1 MDPSPSLIDRFNNWL
16 KESVMIKLLSIGFLI
31 LLLLIP
37 SAWIQSLMEERQAR
51 SREVISEISSKW
63 SNGQTLVGPVL
74 VVPFTKIEKTKRWE
88 KNVLVEEVSE
98 TVERAFFL
106 PDQLLISGSLHP
118 HVRHR
123 GIFDA
128 VVYDAELEM
137 KATFGPPD
145 FSRWN
150 IPDGQVHWKDAT
162 LVTGI
167 SDLRGIS
174 ENPLIKSTAKT
185 YLSEPINH
193 IGVSTQSWQSAD
205 QSTSM
210 QGVSTA
216 LGWQSKADM
225 FDTLTMQFQLKGSET
240 LYIVPVGKTTEVNL
254 KGSWPSPS
262 FEGSLLPSQE
272 PVISESDFSA
282 RWKVLS
288 FNRPFAQQWL
298 NQEQHLG
305 GSSFG
310 VRLDLPAD
318 QYQKSIRTAKYG
330 QLIIIL
336 AFTALFLVEIA
347 GRVRIHPFQYIL
359 VGFALIIYYTLL
371 LSISEHFGFDRA
383 YGLASVSTITLV
395 GLYSVTF
402 LQKRALVLLFSLLM
416 CVFYGFIFVI
426 VQAQDY
432 SLLIGSVGLFLI
444 VAAMMYFSRTI
455 KWYRD

>member
-1 MDPSPSLIDRFNNWL
+1 
-16 KESVMIKLLSIGFLI
+16 MIKLLSIGFLI

-51 SREVISEISSKW
+51 SREVVSEISSKW
-63 SNGQTLVGPVL
+63 AHGQTLVGPVL
-74 VVPFTKIEKTKRWE
+74 VVPFTHIEKTKRWE
-88 KNVLVEEVSE
+88 KGILVEEVSE
-98 TVERAFFL
+98 TVQRAYFL
-106 PDQLLISGSLHP
+106 PEWLLVSSSLQP

-128 VVYDAELEM
+128 VVYDAQVEM
-137 KATFGPPD
+137 KATFGTPD

-150 IPDGQVHWKDAT
+150 IPDGQVHWKEAA

-174 ENPLIKSTAKT
+174 ENPVIESAAKT
-185 YLSEPINH
+185 YPSEPINS
-193 IGVSTQSWQSAD
+193 IGVTLYSSQAD
-205 QSTSM
+205 GQHSSM

-216 LGWQSKADM
+216 LGWQSKSDV
-225 FDTLTMQFQLKGSET
+225 FDTLTMQLQLKGSET
-240 LYIVPVGKTTEVNL
+240 LYFVPVGKTTEVQMTG
-254 KGSWPSPS
+254 KWSSPS
-262 FEGSLLPSQE
+262 FEGSLLPAQE
-272 PVISESDFSA
+272 PEITDTDFSA

-347 GRVRIHPFQYIL
+347 GKVRIHPFQYIL
-359 VGFALIIYYTLL
+359 IGFALIIYYTLL

-383 YGLASVSTITLV
+383 YAIASVSTITLV
-395 GLYSVTF
+395 GLYAVTF
-402 LQKRALVLLFSLLM
+402 LQKRPLVVLFSALM

>member
-1 MDPSPSLIDRFNNWL
+1 
-16 KESVMIKLLSIGFLI
+16 MIKLLSIGFLI

-51 SREVISEISSKW
+51 SREVISEISAKW

-74 VVPFTKIEKTKRWE
+74 VVPFTRIEKNKRWE
-88 KNVLVEEVSE
+88 KGVLIEEMSE
-98 TVERAFFL
+98 TLQRAYFL
-106 PDQLLISGSLHP
+106 PDLLQVSSSLRP
-118 HVRHR
+118 QVRHR

-128 VVYDAELEM
+128 VVYDARVEM
-137 KATFGPPD
+137 KATFAPLD
-145 FSRWN
+145 FNRWN
-150 IPDGQVHWKDAT
+150 IPDGQVHWKDAVV
-162 LVTGI
+162 VTGI

-174 ENPLIKSTAKT
+174 ENPLIQSAAKT
-185 YLSEPINH
+185 YTSEPINH
-193 IGVSTQSWQSAD
+193 IGIAMYSHTGDNQA
-205 QSTSM
+205 SM

-216 LGWQSKADM
+216 LGWQSKADV
-225 FDTLTMQFQLKGSET
+225 FDTLTMQWQLKGSET
-240 LYIVPVGKTTEVNL
+240 LYFVPVGKTTEVTMT
-254 KGSWPSPS
+254 GTWPSPS

-272 PVISESDFSA
+272 PVITDTEFSA

-298 NQEQHLG
+298 GQEQHLG
-305 GSSFG
+305 GSLFG

-347 GRVRIHPFQYIL
+347 GKVRIHPFQYIL
-359 VGFALIIYYTLL
+359 IGFALIIYYTLL
-371 LSISEHFGFDRA
+371 LSISEHFGYDRA
-383 YGLASVSTITLV
+383 YAIASLSTITLV

-402 LQKRALVLLFSLLM
+402 LQKRTLVVLFSALM

-444 VAAMMYFSRTI
+444 VAAMMYFSRSI